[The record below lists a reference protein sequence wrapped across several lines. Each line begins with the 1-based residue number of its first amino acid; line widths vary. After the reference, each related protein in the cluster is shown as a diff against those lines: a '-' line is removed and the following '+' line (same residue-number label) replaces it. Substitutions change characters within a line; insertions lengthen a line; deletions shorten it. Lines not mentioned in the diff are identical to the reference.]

1 VAFRPLRLG
10 APAAAAVGFAV
21 ALSLIVSPP
30 AASAQTVATITPSFA
45 PDLPGARTSVT
56 FAASF
61 TGGAGALPAP
71 LSKTVILL
79 PADLAKTLEWPT
91 TRGCSRA
98 QLQAHGAHGCP
109 PHSQIGA
116 GSALVQWPEGSSTAS
131 ERANL
136 QLFVGPTE
144 GVYTLQ
150 LLAEGH
156 RPLRRRVVISLV
168 LFGVTGPYSGGMEAS
183 VPPLPTRP
191 GLPDASVVSFS
202 VTVGPAASQA
212 AGAHSRSAAGSRWG
226 EMELFVPRSCPAGG
240 FPWMADFTYADGS
253 SQEVTAAVPCP

>member
-1 VAFRPLRLG
+1 MAFRPLRVG
-10 APAAAAVGFAV
+10 ALAAAVGFAV
-21 ALSLIVSPP
+21 ALSLIASPP
-30 AASAQTVATITPSFA
+30 AASAQTMATITPSFA

-61 TGGAGALPAP
+61 AGGAGAPPAP

-98 QLQAHGAHGCP
+98 QLQAHGAQGCP

-116 GSALVQWPEGSSTAS
+116 GSALVEWREGSSTAS

-150 LLAEGH
+150 LLAEGQ

-191 GLPDASVVSFS
+191 GLSDASVVSFS
-202 VTVGPAASQA
+202 VTVGPSSRAEGTRGGGAAT
-212 AGAHSRSAAGSRWG
+212 RRWG

-240 FPWMADFTYADGS
+240 FPWAADFTYTDGS

>member
-1 VAFRPLRLG
+1 MAFHTLRIG
-10 APAAAAVGFAV
+10 ALAAVVGFAA
-21 ALSLIVSPP
+21 ALSFIVLPSP
-30 AASAQTVATITPSFA
+30 ASAQTIATIAPSFA

-61 TGGAGALPAP
+61 SGGAGALPAP
-71 LSKTVILL
+71 LSKAVILL

-98 QLQAHGAHGCP
+98 HLQAHGARGCP

-116 GSALVQWPEGSSTAS
+116 GSALVEWQEGSSTVS

-150 LLAEGH
+150 LLAEGQQ
-156 RPLRRRVVISLV
+156 PLHRRVVISLA
-168 LFGVTGPYSGGMEAS
+168 LFAITAPYSAGMEAII
-183 VPPLPTRP
+183 PPLPTLP
-191 GLPDASVVSFS
+191 GQPDASVVSFS
-202 VTVGPAASQA
+202 VTVGPPSQA
-212 AGAHSRSAAGSRWG
+212 ADSRSSRAADSQWG

-240 FPWMADFTYADGS
+240 FPWTADFTYADGS
-253 SQEVTAAVPCP
+253 SQEVTTAVPCP